1 MVVISRL
8 NCGNIIKQ
16 CKQIT
21 NLKPIVGMSQKIKLT
36 WENPDD
42 EKFAGVMIRYKEGGF
57 PNSPEDGELFSDNKE
72 NSSEKDGFEDGK
84 TYYIRAFSYT
94 YQYTQKIFNLEENG
108 AETTAAPFADHGN
121 VTITESQEW
130 TVPYNVEEID
140 LFLVGGGS
148 AGYTM
153 KDIDEN
159 VPHNNDGGGSGYT
172 TTKKVSVTPGDK
184 INIIIG
190 AGGTAAETYRRWI

>member
-8 NCGNIIKQ
+8 NCGSIVKQ

-42 EKFAGVMIRYKEGGF
+42 EKFAGVMIRYKEGSF

-84 TYYIRAFSYT
+84 TYYIRAFAYT
-94 YQYTQKIFNLEENG
+94 YKYTQKIYNLEENG
-108 AETTAAPFADHGN
+108 AETTATPFADHGN

-130 TVPYNVEEID
+130 IVPYNVEAID

-148 AGYTM
+148 AGETFKNTNYASPS
-153 KDIDEN
+153 K
-159 VPHNNDGGGSGYT
+159 GGGSGYT
-172 TTKKVSVTPGDK
+172 RTIKNISVTPLEK
-184 INIIIG
+184 INIIRESR
-190 AGGTAAETYRRWI
+190 TVDCR